1 MYGLPALRLAK
12 IGDIGERGLE
22 EEVEAGRG
30 LVSESAAAAAT
41 PQLDDGFD
49 VQSEGTVS

>member
-1 MYGLPALRLAK
+1 MRLAK